1 MDSELARYQ
10 EAILKKVCSICIE
23 RSAGDVC
30 TISGQGKCTI
40 EQFLP
45 EIIETAT
52 TVNSDKIDDYV
63 SALRTTICRACR
75 PNGDMNCAI
84 RNSEECVLDRYFV
97 LIVEAI
103 EEVVLKQRQSS
114 AR

>member
-23 RSAGDVC
+23 RSPGEVC
-30 TISGQGKCTI
+30 TRSQRGECPVEK
-40 EQFLP
+40 FMP

-52 TVNSDKIDDYV
+52 TVDSDKIDDYV
-63 SALRTTICRACR
+63 SALRTTICGVCR

-103 EEVVLKQRQSS
+103 EEVVLEDKQR
-114 AR
+114 AG